1 MVTARELAAD
11 VRETDL
17 DTRAVELA
25 EREKWL
31 PERQMQELAAIQKS
45 LEEL

>member
-1 MVTARELAAD
+1 MARELAVD

-17 DTRAVELA
+17 DTRAVEPVKGEKRLA
-25 EREKWL
+25 ES
-31 PERQMQELAAIQKS
+31 QMQELATTQKR